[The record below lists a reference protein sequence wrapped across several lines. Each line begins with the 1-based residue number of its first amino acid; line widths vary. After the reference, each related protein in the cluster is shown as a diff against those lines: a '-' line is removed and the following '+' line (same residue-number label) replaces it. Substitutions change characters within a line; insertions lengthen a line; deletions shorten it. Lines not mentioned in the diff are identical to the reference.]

1 MTEETIASTPR
12 RGASVVV
19 LVVVLVVALV
29 LAVLGWRGWTMWQAQ
44 KAQAQIVAAA
54 TEQRIAALEQR
65 IETLRRDQRAQTQR
79 IQDSAAT
86 NRVLRDE
93 VLGLSQRGA
102 LLEESVSRLADPTR
116 HGAQALRLDEVELL
130 LSQGQQRLSI
140 ADDLDGA
147 RRAYAL
153 ADGALQGI
161 DDPRLLNLRQALAQE
176 RIALDTLGAGPHAAV
191 SQRLEAFASSLDRL
205 PLQSPEVEAA
215 SRPVWQRM
223 LSPLVDVRPTQG
235 NTLIAPAQRMAG
247 QAALQIELGL
257 ARAAL
262 ERDDTVAFRATLSRI
277 EAWLPRLWPSS
288 PELQQRRS
296 ELKSLRGVALQPAL
310 PVLGTTLQQLRLLR
324 NRSVLPLPSTPSPAT
339 LPTATTLPAP
349 SPKVEP

>member
-12 RGASVVV
+12 RGASVVAPI
-19 LVVVLVVALV
+19 VVLVAALV

-44 KAQAQIVAAA
+44 KAQAQTIAAA

-153 ADGALQGI
+153 ADGALQF
-161 DDPRLLNLRQALAQE
+161 DFAAQQAGE
-176 RIALDTLGAGPHAAV
+176 
-191 SQRLEAFASSLDRL
+191 FA
-205 PLQSPEVEAA
+205 
-215 SRPVWQRM
+215 
-223 LSPLVDVRPTQG
+223 
-235 NTLIAPAQRMAG
+235 
-247 QAALQIELGL
+247 
-257 ARAAL
+257 
-262 ERDDTVAFRATLSRI
+262 
-277 EAWLPRLWPSS
+277 
-288 PELQQRRS
+288 
-296 ELKSLRGVALQPAL
+296 
-310 PVLGTTLQQLRLLR
+310 
-324 NRSVLPLPSTPSPAT
+324 
-339 LPTATTLPAP
+339 
-349 SPKVEP
+349 